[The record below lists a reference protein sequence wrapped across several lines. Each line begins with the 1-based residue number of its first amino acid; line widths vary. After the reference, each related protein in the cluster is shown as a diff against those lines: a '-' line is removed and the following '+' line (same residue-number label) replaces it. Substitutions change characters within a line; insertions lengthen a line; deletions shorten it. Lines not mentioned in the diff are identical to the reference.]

1 MVRHG
6 LRLLVDHAPHVEHGI
21 VRVYPN
27 TNWGPD
33 LYHHPH
39 RTVVADDVEG
49 SVEAENVGMNTVG
62 ENVGM
67 NEVWRECMKVINFVR
82 LNLVT
87 REFSQIYQ

>member
-1 MVRHG
+1 MVRHW
-6 LRLLVDHAPHVEHGI
+6 LRLLVDHASHVEHGI

-49 SVEAENVGMNTVG
+49 SVQEE
-62 ENVGM
+62 
-67 NEVWRECMKVINFVR
+67 NEVMNQVWRKCMKVMNSR
-82 LNLVT
+82 RT
-87 REFSQIYQ
+87 KEKFS